1 MRSALRAAARV
12 ALAGATV
19 AALASCGPP
28 PAPSAALP
36 YQDPAL
42 PVAERVTDL
51 LARMTLDDKIGQMT
65 QAERAVITPAQLT
78 QYRVGSV
85 LSGGGSGPAQNTPA
99 AWADMYDALQRGA
112 MAAPLQI
119 PMIYGIDAVH
129 GNNNVYGST
138 IFPHNIGL
146 GATRD
151 PALVQRIG
159 RATAEEVTGAGQDWT
174 FAPCVCVARNDRWGR
189 TYESFGEK
197 PELATAMTTVID
209 GLQGTALNGPAS
221 VLATAKHYVGDGGT
235 TGGTDQGNTQLT
247 EAELRAVHLPPFAA
261 AVNRGV
267 GSVMISFSSWNGTK
281 LHGSKYLVTDLL
293 KGELGF
299 TGFTVSDWAAI
310 DQLDGRTGFTQA
322 EVVTSINAGLDM
334 IMVPNDWQT
343 FLGYL
348 RAAVQAGQIPMA
360 RIDDA
365 NRRILTKKFEL
376 GLFERPYAD
385 RTYAGTIGSAA
396 HRALAREAVR
406 KSQVLLKNAGGVL
419 PLAKSGGKIFV
430 AGKSADD
437 LGNQSGGW
445 TTTWQGASGA
455 TIPGTS
461 ILQGI
466 RSAVGSGAT
475 VTYQRDGTGIDSS
488 YRAAIAVVGETPY
501 AEGEGDRPGSMSL
514 DAADLATV
522 SRLRAAGVPVIVV
535 LVSGRPLDIAAELPN
550 WNALVAA
557 WLPGSEGA
565 GVADVLFGDFAPAG
579 KLPVTWMQSAAQQPI
594 NDGDGKTPLFAYGFG
609 LTYGTAPADTAAPSV
624 PGVPAAAAVTA
635 TGLTLTWPASTDTG
649 GSGLAG
655 YDVYRDG
662 TLVGSPGIA
671 SYPVT
676 GLSPATRYEFAVAA
690 RDAAGNRSARSP
702 VLAVTTAAGETPGTG
717 SCRVSYSTNDWNTG
731 FTATVALTNTGTAA
745 VGAWSL
751 QWSYTAGQQVT
762 QAWSA
767 RVTQSGAAVTATGDP
782 AGSSLAA
789 GATVS
794 FGFNAS
800 RSATNPRPAAFTL
813 NGTICTAA

>member
-1 MRSALRAAARV
+1 MRSALRT
-12 ALAGATV
+12 ALRIALTGATV
-19 AALASCGPP
+19 ATLAACGPP
-28 PAPSAALP
+28 PVPSAALP
-36 YQDPAL
+36 YQDPGL
-42 PVAERVTDL
+42 PVADRVTDL

-65 QAERAVITPAQLT
+65 QAERAAITPAQLT
-78 QYRVGSV
+78 QYRVGSI

-99 AWADMYDALQRGA
+99 AWADMYDNFQRGA
-112 MAAPLQI
+112 LAAPLQI

-129 GNNNVYGST
+129 GNNNVSGST

-151 PALVQRIG
+151 PALAERIG

-174 FAPCVCVARNDRWGR
+174 FAPCLCVARNDRWGR

-197 PELATAMTTVID
+197 PEIATSMTTVID
-209 GLQGTALNGPAS
+209 GLQGPALNGPAS
-221 VLATAKHYVGDGGT
+221 VLATAKHYIGDGGT
-235 TGGTDQGNTQLT
+235 TGGTDQGNTLVC

-261 AVNRGV
+261 AVQRRV
-267 GSVMISFSSWNGTK
+267 GSVMISFSSWNGAK

-334 IMVPNDWQT
+334 IMVPNDWQL

-348 RAAVQAGQIPMA
+348 RAAVQAGQIPMT

-385 RTYAGTIGSAA
+385 RTYAATIGSAA
-396 HRALAREAVR
+396 HRTLARQAVR
-406 KSQVLLKNAGGVL
+406 ESQVLLKNAGGVL

-445 TTTWQGASGA
+445 TTTWQGASGN
-455 TIPGTS
+455 TIAGTS

-466 RSAVGSGAT
+466 RNSVGSGAT

-514 DAADLATV
+514 DATDLATLA
-522 SRLRAAGVPVIVV
+522 RLRAAGVPVIVV
-535 LVSGRPLDIAAELPN
+535 LVSGRPLDVAAELGG

-565 GVADVLFGDFAPAG
+565 GVADVLFGDFAPVG
-579 KLPVTWMQSAAQQPI
+579 KLPVTWMQSAAQQPV
-594 NDGDGKTPLFAYGFG
+594 NDGDGKTPLFPYGFG
-609 LTYGTAPADTAAPSV
+609 LTYAATPTPTVSPTPTASATP
-624 PGVPAAAAVTA
+624 TA
-635 TGLTLTWPASTDTG
+635 TPTP
-649 GSGLAG
+649 
-655 YDVYRDG
+655 
-662 TLVGSPGIA
+662 P
-671 SYPVT
+671 
-676 GLSPATRYEFAVAA
+676 
-690 RDAAGNRSARSP
+690 
-702 VLAVTTAAGETPGTG
+702 PGTG
-717 SCRVSYSTNDWNTG
+717 SCRVAYSTNDWNTG
-731 FTATVALTNTGTAA
+731 FTGTVSLTNTGTAA
-745 VGAWSL
+745 VSAWSL
-751 QWSYTAGQQVT
+751 QWSYTAGQQIT

-767 RVTQSGAAVTATGDP
+767 KVTQAGTAVTATGETWSP
-782 AGSSLAA
+782 SLAP
-789 GATVS
+789 GATVT
-794 FGFNAS
+794 FGFNATRAVS
-800 RSATNPRPAAFTL
+800 NPRPAAFAL
-813 NGTICTAA
+813 NGRACTTG